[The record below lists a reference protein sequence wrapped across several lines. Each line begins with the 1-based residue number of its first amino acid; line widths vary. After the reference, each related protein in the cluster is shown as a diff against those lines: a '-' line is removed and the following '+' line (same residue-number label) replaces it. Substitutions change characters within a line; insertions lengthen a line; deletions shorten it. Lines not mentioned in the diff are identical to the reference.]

1 MPLDFSVVE
10 KFVSDYREA
19 MQDKSLLRHARYKIL
34 ARLRDELQTLLNGY
48 EAFDGEIASHLLR
61 NVETARTYEVLRE
74 CHEKA
79 VDRIG
84 SFFMENKTVP
94 DVHDLFRMIRGAI
107 TVRVLQMV
115 EGEMREAGLGE
126 PPVDYVW
133 IGLGS
138 EGRDEQ
144 TMLTDQDNMVVHG
157 TAEGK
162 SRSDRIE
169 RYFEEFSKKAVDRL
183 DDVGFQKCKGNV
195 MPSNEK
201 WRGSIEVWKKRL
213 DDRMVYEKGSFED
226 LDIIILTDARP
237 IRGNEA
243 LLGRVMGFFF
253 DNLANNRRIMND
265 FVRSAVLMPTAITF
279 FGNFKVEKT
288 GDYKDMFNLKL
299 LGWAPLIFSVRMLA
313 LANRLYETNTL
324 KRIRLLRERGVIKND
339 MENDLTDAYL
349 TFVKFRIMN
358 QIRKRNNNGISSI
371 MDTNYVRPD
380 MLGPEEQEKMRKA
393 MKAVES
399 VQKYMEEVLL
409 FGQPL

>member
-1 MPLDFSVVE
+1 MSLDLSVVE

-19 MQDKSLLRHARYKIL
+19 MQDKSLLRHARYNIL
-34 ARLRDELQTLLNGY
+34 AKLRGELQTLLNGY
-48 EAFDGEIASHLLR
+48 EAFDKEITSHLLG
-61 NVETARTYEVLRE
+61 NIETARTYVNLRE
-74 CHEKA
+74 YHERA

-94 DVHDLFRMIRGAI
+94 DVHDLFRMIRSAI

-115 EGEMREAGLGE
+115 EGEMREDGLGE

-144 TMLTDQDNMVVHG
+144 TMLTDQDNMVVYG
-157 TAEGK
+157 TVEGK
-162 SRSDRIE
+162 SGFDKSD

-183 DDVGFQKCKGNV
+183 DDVGFQRCKGNV
-195 MPSNEK
+195 MPSSEK
-201 WRGSIEVWKKRL
+201 WRGSVEVWKKRL
-213 DDRMVYEKGSFED
+213 DDRMVYEKGAFED

-253 DNLANNRRIMND
+253 DHLANNRRIMND

-324 KRIRLLRERGVIKND
+324 KRIRLLRERGIVKKD

-358 QIRKRNNNGISSI
+358 QIRKRDNSSSNI
-371 MDTNYVRPD
+371 MDMNYVRPD
-380 MLGPEEQEKMRKA
+380 MLGLEEQEKMRKA

-399 VQKYMEEVLL
+399 VQKYIEEVLL
-409 FGQPL
+409 FGQPI

>member
-19 MQDKSLLRHARYKIL
+19 MQDKSLLRHARYNIL
-34 ARLRDELQTLLNGY
+34 AKLRDELQTLLNSY
-48 EAFDGEIASHLLR
+48 EAFESEITSHLR
-61 NVETARTYEVLRE
+61 GQIETARTYEGLRE

-79 VDRIG
+79 VDGIG
-84 SFFMENKTVP
+84 SFFVENKTVP
-94 DVHDLFRMIRGAI
+94 DVHDLFRMIRSSI
-107 TVRVLQMV
+107 TVKVLEMV

-126 PPVDYVW
+126 PPADYVW

-144 TMLTDQDNMVVHG
+144 TMLTDQDNMIVYE
-157 TAEGK
+157 TIAGK
-162 SRSDRIE
+162 SGSDKNL
-169 RYFEEFSKKAVDRL
+169 RYFEEFSQRAVDRL
-183 DDVGFQKCKGNV
+183 DEVGFQKCKGNV
-195 MPSNEK
+195 MPSSEK
-201 WRGSIEVWKKRL
+201 WRGSVEAWKKRL
-213 DDRMVYEKGSFED
+213 DDRMIYEKGAFED
-226 LDIIILTDARP
+226 LDIIILTDARS
-237 IRGNEA
+237 IRGNEV
-243 LLGRVMGFFF
+243 LLRRVMGFFF

-299 LGWAPLIFSVRMLA
+299 LGWAPLIFSVRMLT

-324 KRIRLLRERGVIKND
+324 KRIRLLREKGIIKKD

-358 QIRKRNNNGISSI
+358 QIQKRNNDGSSSI
-371 MDTNYVRPD
+371 MDMNYVRPD

-399 VQKYMEEVLL
+399 VQRYIEEVLL
-409 FGQPL
+409 FGQPI